1 MGCVKEFVRKE
12 AGPFYIESPPFDL
25 VGSLEDSSNITP
37 IIFVLSSG
45 ADPIAYLTALAKEKG
60 MDGKLESISLGQGQ
74 DVIAE
79 KLIEEGSRTG
89 MWICLQNCHLFTSWM
104 PKLEQIQEKAD
115 PNKMHP
121 EYRLFLTSSPSPSF
135 PVPVL
140 QSGNKVTQEPP
151 RGLKAGVYR
160 SFIDLSE
167 ANYEDEFPKS
177 FQYKKLVFALAFF
190 HAVILERRKY
200 GPIGWNVQ
208 YSWMKSDFDIS
219 EKQLKQYLISQDT
232 VPYVAL
238 NYLVAQVNY
247 GGRVTDK
254 QDVRLMN
261 AMLKKYFCA
270 EIMQEG
276 YKFSNLDFYYAPPD
290 GSFDDCMS
298 YISTLPLDESPEVF
312 GLHANAN
319 ISYETA
325 MVGNFVDT
333 ILMMQPRVSGGK
345 SAATPEQIVDKKATD
360 FLELLPEAIDW
371 NVAHANTKA
380 DISEGVMNSL
390 GVFVKQEMERFN
402 RLLKEV
408 SSNLKSL
415 INAIKGLEVMS

>member
-1 MGCVKEFVRKE
+1 M
-12 AGPFYIESPPFDL
+12 
-25 VGSLEDSSNITP
+25 
-37 IIFVLSSG
+37 
-45 ADPIAYLTALAKEKG
+45 
-60 MDGKLESISLGQGQ
+60 
-74 DVIAE
+74 
-79 KLIEEGSRTG
+79 
-89 MWICLQNCHLFTSWM
+89 
-104 PKLEQIQEKAD
+104 
-115 PNKMHP
+115 
-121 EYRLFLTSSPSPSF
+121 
-135 PVPVL
+135 
-140 QSGNKVTQEPP
+140 
-151 RGLKAGVYR
+151 
-160 SFIDLSE
+160 
-167 ANYEDEFPKS
+167 
-177 FQYKKLVFALAFF
+177 
-190 HAVILERRKY
+190 
-200 GPIGWNVQ
+200 
-208 YSWMKSDFDIS
+208 
-219 EKQLKQYLISQDT
+219 ISQDT

-371 NVAHANTKA
+371 N
-380 DISEGVMNSL
+380 
-390 GVFVKQEMERFN
+390 
-402 RLLKEV
+402 
-408 SSNLKSL
+408 
-415 INAIKGLEVMS
+415 